1 MSSPAPAPQ
10 PAVITLP
17 FGDSSIWSSQL
28 DTDELARH
36 IAWCRASAPSP
47 TAKGKR
53 LEQLVCWLFPHIPGF
68 TAEQV
73 NVFSE
78 DGAQEID
85 VLFWNNGSSCGF
97 PTFGTTVMAE
107 CKNWQRPVDSSD
119 VAWFDWKMR
128 MGGVTNGILLAA
140 NGITMNA
147 SRRDHAVAI
156 LTAANAELT
165 PRRIYV
171 VTLADL
177 QNITSTHDLIRL
189 LKRKS
194 MGLTARDPFA

>member
-1 MSSPAPAPQ
+1 MSSPGEASQ

-17 FGDSSIWSSQL
+17 FGDPLTWSQQL
-28 DTDELARH
+28 DTLELARH

-73 NVFSE
+73 NVFSD

-85 VLFWNNGSSCGF
+85 VFFWNDGSSEGF
-97 PTFGTTVMAE
+97 PTFGSTVMAE

-147 SRRDHAVAI
+147 SRREGAVGI
-156 LTAANAELT
+156 LTSANAEPT

-177 QNITSTHDLIRL
+177 ENVKSTLDLIRL
-189 LKRKS
+189 LKVKH
-194 MGLTARDPFA
+194 MGLTARNPFA